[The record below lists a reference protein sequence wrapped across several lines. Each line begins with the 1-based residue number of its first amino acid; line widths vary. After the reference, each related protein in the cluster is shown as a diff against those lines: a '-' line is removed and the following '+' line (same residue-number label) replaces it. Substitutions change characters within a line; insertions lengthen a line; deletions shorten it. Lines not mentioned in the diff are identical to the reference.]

1 MRATSRDDGVWFT
14 LRDDASKAAQEAAI
28 RAALSAQ
35 RDRLER
41 VEIDVLSDD
50 EWPGEAC
57 AAVRVAEARL
67 AAQRRRS
74 TSLTL
79 DPRSDED
86 LGLAMALAPH
96 SIGGSATDDTGALV
110 WDANDTGTSAAFRLA
125 SSEVAAVRAAVER
138 AGGGRDDVVT
148 LVSHHLGRRRLGYD
162 VVGATAPG
170 EEAWRPPSRWRAYER
185 TVRLGA
191 GPELWEEV
199 STSVVSWEVKA
210 RSGFRVDP
218 PLHGLPPRAG
228 DRCWLVARAGPFRL
242 REPVQVIETVSSDR
256 RAALAY
262 GTLDGHPVT
271 GEEAFTVHREDDGT
285 VILTLRSLTRPGRG
299 LWRVLFPAI
308 LVAQR
313 LYRRRYLRALVP
325 TAPGAGQ
332 QDSAD
337 G

>member
-170 EEAWRPPSRWRAYER
+170 EEA
-185 TVRLGA
+185 
-191 GPELWEEV
+191 
-199 STSVVSWEVKA
+199 
-210 RSGFRVDP
+210 F
-218 PLHGLPPRAG
+218 
-228 DRCWLVARAGPFRL
+228 
-242 REPVQVIETVSSDR
+242 I
-256 RAALAY
+256 
-262 GTLDGHPVT
+262 
-271 GEEAFTVHREDDGT
+271 VHREDDGT